1 MNKNKIKKIAER
13 YLPPFLLDLFV
24 TIIFY
29 FKYLFFT
36 DKKILKNN
44 KKLKGIGSNKRAF
57 LLATGPSIK
66 NQNLKLLAGEDC
78 FSVSNFFLHN
88 DINVINPKIHF
99 FAPYHEPLIL
109 ENYVNW
115 LRQADKILPKDTKI
129 CLGHTTKKIVDK
141 YSLFPNREIFYI
153 YLTKIK
159 PNKLFSIDLTGPI
172 MGPQTGPLMIVPV
185 LLYMGYKE
193 ICLVGCDHT
202 VLRDY
207 KKTIS
212 NFYSK
217 EKDARI
223 NATDENAWDDIILSH
238 KSNINIFL
246 QYQLY
251 KKIAD
256 KKNIKIINLSDD
268 TWLDIFPIV
277 NFDIFFKKETPR

>member
-1 MNKNKIKKIAER
+1 MNKNKIKKIVER
-13 YLPPFLLDLFV
+13 YFSPFILDLFV

-29 FKYLFFT
+29 FKYLLFT
-36 DKKILKNN
+36 NKKILKNN
-44 KKLKGIGSNKRAF
+44 KKLKDAGSNKRAF

-66 NQNLKLLAGEDC
+66 HQNLKLLAGEDC
-78 FSVSNFFLHN
+78 FSVSNFFLHD

-99 FAPYHEPLIL
+99 FAPYHKPLIL
-109 ENYVNW
+109 ENYVDW

-129 CLGHTTKKIVDK
+129 CLGHTTKEIVDE
-141 YSLFPNREIFYI
+141 YSLFSDREVFYI

-207 KKTIS
+207 KRTIN
-212 NFYSK
+212 NFYNK
-217 EKDARI
+217 EKDLRI
-223 NATDENAWDDIILSH
+223 NAIDENSWDDIILSH

-251 KKIAD
+251 KKIANR
-256 KKNIKIINLSDD
+256 KNIKIINLSDD
-268 TWLDIFPIV
+268 TWLDIFPII
-277 NFDIFFKKETPR
+277 NFDVFLKK

>member
-1 MNKNKIKKIAER
+1 MDKIKVKNFVER
-13 YLPPFLLDLFV
+13 YFPPFILDFFMN
-24 TIIFY
+24 IIFY
-29 FKYLFFT
+29 LKYLLVF

-44 KKLKGIGSNKRAF
+44 KKLKNTGSGKRAF

-66 NQNLKLLAGEDC
+66 DQNLKLLEGEDC

-115 LRQADKILPKDTKI
+115 LKQADEILPKDTKI
-129 CLGHTTKKIVDK
+129 CLGHTTKELVEK
-141 YSLFPNREIFYI
+141 YSLFPDREVFYI

-159 PNKLFSIDLTGPI
+159 PNRLFSIDLTGPI
-172 MGPQTGPLMIVPV
+172 MGPQTGPLMIIPV

-207 KKTIS
+207 KKTIN
-212 NFYSK
+212 NFYNK
-217 EKDARI
+217 EKDLRI
-223 NATDENAWDDIILSH
+223 NSTDENSWEDIITSH
-238 KSNINIFL
+238 KGSMNIFV
-246 QYQLY
+246 QY
-251 KKIAD
+251 KIYNSIA
-256 KKNIKIINLSDD
+256 KEKGVKIINLSSD
-268 TWLDIFPIV
+268 TWLDIFPII
-277 NFDIFFKKETPR
+277 NFNNFFKK